1 MDAKKSNAND
11 VPATLGFEPA
21 LAELETLVQKMEQ
34 GEMGLDEMVKA
45 FERGQ
50 KLVQH
55 CSTKLNEVE
64 RRIELLVKGPD
75 GQATTKPF
83 NAAE

>member
-1 MDAKKSNAND
+1 MEARKPKKED
-11 VPATLGFEPA
+11 LPATLGFEPA

-34 GEMGLDEMVKA
+34 GEMGLDEMVNA

-50 KLVQH
+50 QLVRN
-55 CSTKLNEVE
+55 CTDKLNEVE

-75 GQATTKPF
+75 GQAITKPF
-83 NAAE
+83 NPVE

>member
-1 MDAKKSNAND
+1 MDAKKAKTED
-11 VPATLGFEPA
+11 VSTTLGFEPA
-21 LAELETLVQKMEQ
+21 LAELEALVKKMEA
-34 GEMGLDEMVKA
+34 GEMGLDEMVNA

-55 CSTKLNEVE
+55 CTGKLNQVE
-64 RRIELLVKGPD
+64 RRIELLVRGPE

-83 NAAE
+83 APSE